1 MEAGRPRVS
10 LLNISSLQAPGP
22 KILQH
27 QLFYCQK
34 YKFSFFDSL
43 TWREFWNLP
52 KISRKYSLL
61 VIVMYGKE
69 KEGVQNI
76 VGSHIFLFSI
86 DNQMNQFP
94 NLIQRS
100 LNLNREPNLSGSII
114 ELKAIFRQEVY
125 QAVIHHK
132 ALKPDDVGR
141 YWLRQQF
148 HNKILPLPPKK
159 HGHWPLARYFRQ
171 WIRSRKVLDSLPS
184 Q

>member
-1 MEAGRPRVS
+1 
-10 LLNISSLQAPGP
+10 
-22 KILQH
+22 
-27 QLFYCQK
+27 
-34 YKFSFFDSL
+34 
-43 TWREFWNLP
+43 
-52 KISRKYSLL
+52 
-61 VIVMYGKE
+61 MYGKE

-76 VGSHIFLFSI
+76 VGHHIFLFSI

-148 HNKILPLPPKK
+148 HNKILPPPQKKTKKQKK

-171 WIRSRKVLDSLPS
+171 
-184 Q
+184 